1 MLIRVIY
8 DVIRDLKGQKDEFLS
23 ASILKMMNIFNS
35 FTEQKLFKFWY
46 YLRWK
51 RAELFISKMTSW
63 NGYLARL
70 PLVDST
76 FDLISPNLWCPVCN
90 FSIRNIRQ
98 ILISGCNVYLY
109 NSTTFAML
117 SRLEINMS
125 F

>member
-1 MLIRVIY
+1 MVIWVKY
-8 DVIRDLKGQKDEFLS
+8 DVIRDLKGQNDEFLS

-51 RAELFISKMTSW
+51 RAELFISIKKNMTSW

-90 FSIRNIRQ
+90 TPYE
-98 ILISGCNVYLY
+98 ILDK
-109 NSTTFAML
+109 F
-117 SRLEINMS
+117 
-125 F
+125 